1 MGKAKKELKTRLNLI
16 LDIDNENVIL
26 DHFTYNNIDSNEMKI
41 FFNNLI
47 KKLGDNR
54 TKYLV
59 IIDNAAYHVTIEI
72 KSFLVENKMKIVT
85 NSPYY
90 SHFNLIEY
98 EFFNIKI
105 HLYKEL
111 LKDCKELEERIKN
124 VIKSEDNKNT
134 KKNIC

>member
-1 MGKAKKELKTRLNLI
+1 
-16 LDIDNENVIL
+16 
-26 DHFTYNNIDSNEMKI
+26 
-41 FFNNLI
+41 
-47 KKLGDNR
+47 
-54 TKYLV
+54 
-59 IIDNAAYHVTIEI
+59 
-72 KSFLVENKMKIVT
+72 MKIVT

-124 VIKSEDNKNT
+124 VIKSEDNK
-134 KKNIC
+134 KKKKIYVNGLRAYYEFADKHKFDNIEQIINNK